1 MVIQRLIFSDVH
13 QTTFAEADALMR
25 RRCLISCLLLTSLG
39 AGPALAQREALDQ
52 AIARRSEAAW
62 ELAKKI
68 WAWAE
73 PGYQEKRSAALLAD
87 TLEAAGFQVRRGV
100 AQIPTAF
107 TATIGTGKPVLGIL
121 GEFDALPGLSQEAAP
136 VRQLRADTA
145 YGHACGHHL
154 FGVASLEAC
163 LALGEQIK
171 AGNIRGTLRY
181 YGCPAEEGGAGK
193 VFMARDGL
201 FNDCDIVL
209 HWHPASQNTA
219 GDITCL
225 ARLAVK
231 FRFHGAS
238 AHAAGSPEKGRSAL
252 DAVEL
257 TNHASELLREHTP
270 DFTRIHHVIT
280 DGGGAPNVVPEF
292 AEVFFYVR
300 HPQAEV
306 AQKIYPRLLNCAKA
320 GALATDTKL
329 ETVYLGGTRELLPN
343 ETLGRLLL
351 SNLKKLN
358 DLRYSDED
366 RRFAARI
373 RETLVDAPPLES
385 IREVIDRR
393 GQVGKGSTDVGDIS
407 WIVPTAGFTTACWV
421 PGTSGHSWQATAAGG
436 TDIGRRGMQL
446 AARVLAASAWDLYH
460 DPALVAAA
468 KAEFQRRLSGRKYEA
483 LLEPGQKPPLDYRD
497 PPRRR

>member
-1 MVIQRLIFSDVH
+1 MRVLYLAS
-13 QTTFAEADALMR
+13 ALVV
-25 RRCLISCLLLTSLG
+25 LSPL
-39 AGPALAQREALDQ
+39 AAVPAFAQREALDP
-52 AIARRSEAAW
+52 AIAERSDLAW
-62 ELAKKI
+62 DLAKKI
-68 WAWAE
+68 WSWAE
-73 PGYQEKRSAALLAD
+73 PGYQEKRSAALLSD
-87 TLEAAGFQVRRGV
+87 TLEGAGFQVRRGV

-107 TATIGTGKPVLGIL
+107 TATIGAGKPVIGIL
-121 GEFDALPGLSQEAAP
+121 GEFDALPGLSQDAVP
-136 VRQLRADTA
+136 VRQIRGETG
-145 YGHACGHHL
+145 YGHGCGHHL
-154 FGVASLEAC
+154 FGVASLEAS

-171 AGNIRGTLRY
+171 AGRIRGTLRY

-193 VFMARDGL
+193 VFMARAGL
-201 FNDCDIVL
+201 FNDCDVVL
-209 HWHPASQNTA
+209 HWHPASQNSA
-219 GDITCL
+219 GDISCL
-225 ARLAVK
+225 ARVAVK
-231 FRFHGAS
+231 FRFHGSS

-306 AQKIYPRLLNCAKA
+306 VQKIYPRLVNCAKA

-329 ETVYLGGTRELLPN
+329 DILYIGGTRELLPN
-343 ETLGRLLL
+343 EALAQLLL
-351 SNLKKLN
+351 RNLKSLN

-366 RRFAARI
+366 RRFAVRI
-373 RETLVDAPPLES
+373 RETLPDAPPLDG

-393 GQVGKGSTDVGDIS
+393 GQTGKGSTDVGDVS

-421 PGTSGHSWQATAAGG
+421 PGTPGHSWQATAAGG
-436 TDIGRRGMQL
+436 TDIGRNGMQL
-446 AARVLAASAWDLYH
+446 AARVLAASAWDLFQ
-460 DPALVAAA
+460 DPKLIAAA
-468 KAEFQRRLSGRKYEA
+468 KAEFQRRLSGRKYES